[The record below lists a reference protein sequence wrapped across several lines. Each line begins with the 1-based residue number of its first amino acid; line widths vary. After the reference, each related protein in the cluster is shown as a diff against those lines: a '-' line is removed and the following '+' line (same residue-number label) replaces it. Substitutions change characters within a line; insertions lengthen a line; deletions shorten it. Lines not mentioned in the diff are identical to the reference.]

1 MQRNCVL
8 SHGSRPSITPRLHD
22 KLRGKSSLS
31 RTRPICVLGTRTRKS
46 PISLTRSVKPV
57 LNRVTPSTWACKAAV
72 SDASEQPSSEKS
84 TVSLPYVK
92 MTGYIICW
100 YAFNVVFNIYNKQ
113 ALNAFTCPWFVAVL
127 QLGASCFV
135 MSLLWILGLQKKPKV
150 SGSLLKALAPV
161 ALFHSIGH
169 VSACVSFSK
178 MAVSFAHIVKSA
190 EPIFSVALSGPILN
204 ETYPLAVW
212 LSLIPIAFGCSLA
225 AMKEISFTWGGF
237 NSAMISNLGM
247 VFRGIYSKKALND
260 FRNIDGINLF
270 ALISFVSLLYCLP
283 LAIVVEGGQWAS
295 AWSASVQAIGGQRLW
310 FLLATSGLFYHLYN
324 QASYMVLGLGIVPV
338 TFSVCNTMKRV
349 AVVVSSILFFKNPVS
364 LLNWIGSGVA
374 ILGTLLYSL
383 AKGQPKKPNK
393 E

>member
-1 MQRNCVL
+1 M
-8 SHGSRPSITPRLHD
+8 
-22 KLRGKSSLS
+22 
-31 RTRPICVLGTRTRKS
+31 
-46 PISLTRSVKPV
+46 SV
-57 LNRVTPSTWACKAAV
+57 
-72 SDASEQPSSEKS
+72 
-84 TVSLPYVK
+84 
-92 MTGYIICW
+92 
-100 YAFNVVFNIYNKQ
+100 
-113 ALNAFTCPWFVAVL
+113 
-127 QLGASCFV
+127 
-135 MSLLWILGLQKKPKV
+135 LWILGIQQKPKV

-204 ETYPLAVW
+204 ETYPLVVW
-212 LSLIPIAFGCSLA
+212 LSLIPIAFGCSLS

-260 FRNIDGINLF
+260 FRNMDGINLF

-283 LAIVVEGGQWAS
+283 VAVFVEGGQWA
-295 AWSASVQAIGGQRLW
+295 ATWSASVQAIGAQKLW
-310 FLLATSGLFYHLYN
+310 FLIAASGLFYHLYN
-324 QASYMVLGLGIVPV
+324 QASYMVLGLGIAPV

-349 AVVVSSILFFKNPVS
+349 AVVVSSILFFRNPVS

-383 AKGQPKKPNK
+383 AKGQKTEQKKDT
-393 E
+393 